1 MRRFE
6 LECNEPELLAEVAAG
21 CEVGYL
27 ALTTPDGPRA
37 VALNFAV
44 AEGAVWYHGAM
55 DGEKFEVVAGG
66 ARAGFTMV
74 LPHSLIP
81 SYWSAPDHAC
91 PATHFFKSVEVRGT
105 CAPVED
111 PADKAVGLQALMEK
125 YQPEGGFTPISADLP
140 MYRGSLKGVGV
151 FRLDIENW
159 SGKLKFGGNEPEKL
173 RRIWIEKLRER
184 GAPVDLLTANEIEK
198 TLPTG

>member
-6 LECNEPELLAEVAAG
+6 LECNDPALLAEVAAG

-91 PATHFFKSVEVRGT
+91 PGRPTSSSPSR
-105 CAPVED
+105 C
-111 PADKAVGLQALMEK
+111 
-125 YQPEGGFTPISADLP
+125 
-140 MYRGSLKGVGV
+140 
-151 FRLDIENW
+151 
-159 SGKLKFGGNEPEKL
+159 
-173 RRIWIEKLRER
+173 
-184 GAPVDLLTANEIEK
+184 GAPA
-198 TLPTG
+198 PR